1 MMAEN
6 TTGRNNWG
14 LEEYD
19 RTRPSVCSGMTHIFH
34 GPQMKIDVEK
44 NGLVSVVSRKEIEK
58 NEVFFYLLLFVER
71 LSEVI
76 SSEGD
81 CGR

>member
-6 TTGRNNWG
+6 TTGRNNWR

-19 RTRPSVCSGMTHIFH
+19 RTRPSVCCGMTHIFH

-58 NEVFFYLLLFVER
+58 KIEVF
-71 LSEVI
+71 LSPPLCRTVVR
-76 SSEGD
+76 GD
-81 CGR
+81 IFRR